1 MERQGPSARR
11 RGGLLSSAERLGKLL
26 QRDFGIAPDAL
37 HASATLES
45 LDIDSLRM
53 IEILFCIEEEFG
65 ISVAAEP
72 AVLRARVKTFGDL
85 AGYIDTLAKDGGA
98 AA

>member
-1 MERQGPSARR
+1 MSTAARLSA
-11 RGGLLSSAERLGKLL
+11 LL
-26 QRDFGIAPDAL
+26 QRDFGIAPEAL

-65 ISVAAEP
+65 ISVTAES
-72 AVLRARVKTFGDL
+72 AELRARLKTLGDL
-85 AGYIDTLAKDGGA
+85 AGYVDTLAKDGGA
-98 AA
+98 GA

>member
-1 MERQGPSARR
+1 MSTT
-11 RGGLLSSAERLGKLL
+11 ERLGALL
-26 QRDFGIAPDAL
+26 QRDFGVAADAL
-37 HASATLES
+37 QSTATLES

-72 AVLRARVKTFGDL
+72 AELRARLKTFGDL
-85 AGYIDTLAKDGGA
+85 AGYVDTLAKGGA
-98 AA
+98 PA

>member
-1 MERQGPSARR
+1 M
-11 RGGLLSSAERLGKLL
+11 SSAERLGTLL
-26 QRDFGIAPDAL
+26 QRDFGVPAAAL
-37 HASATLES
+37 HAGATLES

-72 AVLRARVKTFGDL
+72 AELRARLKTFGDL
-85 AGYIDTLAKDGGA
+85 ARYIDTVAKDGGA
-98 AA
+98 PA

>member
-1 MERQGPSARR
+1 MSTADRLAT
-11 RGGLLSSAERLGKLL
+11 LLR
-26 QRDFGIAPDAL
+26 RDFGVAADAL
-37 HASATLES
+37 HVDATLES

-65 ISVAAEP
+65 ISVQAE
-72 AVLRARVKTFGDL
+72 ASELRARLKTFGDL
-85 AGYIDTLAKDGGA
+85 ARFIETIAKDGGA